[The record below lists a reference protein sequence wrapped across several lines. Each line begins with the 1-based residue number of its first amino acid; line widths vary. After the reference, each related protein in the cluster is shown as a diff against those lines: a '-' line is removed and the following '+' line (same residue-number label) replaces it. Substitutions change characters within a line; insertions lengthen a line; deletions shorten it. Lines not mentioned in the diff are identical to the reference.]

1 MKRVGLVAAT
11 SLAALVIIGFTT
23 WFNFPME
30 EWARPLVVVPVALSG
45 LYFRR
50 TGSIL
55 TSLMLLLSLAPF
67 FILQYSRATRSGT
80 NFVFASFALM
90 GAGVYLGHVLK
101 TIKES
106 RENVSGI
113 IDAMKKFQDNP
124 DSDSL
129 LAALEENFEHRA
141 SAASADVFLFD
152 DIGGLRPRCE
162 PLSDPLPADHLFYEV
177 ARSGRLFVSRFA
189 PGDPRVQYYGPSD
202 NSGQLDFLAVFPLVW
217 SGSVRGVIAVADSS
231 AERFGA
237 DMVSYLSSIKRAM
250 ESSIEHAEL
259 LKITINHEINREKI
273 LDTFSSYVSK
283 RVAEQILKDPDKLD
297 LGGSSAWVTVFFA
310 EVANFRELSKN
321 MDAAILLDM
330 LSEYFSM
337 AMDAIFERD
346 GTIDK
351 FIGDN
356 IMAYWGAPLPD
367 SEGEKKAVEC
377 AIRLREGLTALNHR
391 WAQKGL
397 PEFNVAIGVN
407 SGHVVAGNIGSIRR
421 MEYTVI
427 GDTVNLTSR
436 IKSLSSSSREG
447 ILVGETVYNKLKDHF
462 QFGGSRS
469 VNLKGKTDQVIV
481 YSLNS

>member
-11 SLAALVIIGFTT
+11 SLAALSIIGFTS

-30 EWARPLVVVPVALSG
+30 EWARLLVVVPVALSG

-55 TSLMLLLSLAPF
+55 TSLLLLLSLSPF

-90 GAGVYLGHVLK
+90 GAGVYLGHILK

-124 DSDSL
+124 DADSL
-129 LAALEENFEHRA
+129 LAALEDNFAHQA

-152 DIGGLRPRCE
+152 GLGALRHRGELSAE
-162 PLSDPLPADHLFYEV
+162 PLPSGHLFYEV
-177 ARSGRLFVSRFA
+177 ARSGRLFVSRFTRS
-189 PGDPRVQYYGPSD
+189 DPRLEYCGPSGQ
-202 NSGQLDFLAVFPLVW
+202 SAQLDFLAVFPLIW
-217 SGSVRGVIAVADSS
+217 SGSVKGVIAVADSS

-259 LKITINHEINREKI
+259 LKTTINHEINRERI

-310 EVANFRELSKN
+310 EVANFRELSKS
-321 MDAAILLDM
+321 MDAALLLDM

-337 AMDAIFERD
+337 AMDAIFELD

-367 SEGEKKAVEC
+367 PDGERKAVEC
-377 AIRLREGLTALNHR
+377 AIRLREGLAALNR
-391 WAQKGL
+391 VWAERGL

-407 SGHVVAGNIGSIRR
+407 SGYVVAGNIGSIRR

-447 ILVGETVYNKLKDHF
+447 ILVGETVYEKLKDKF
-462 QFGGSRS
+462 QFSGSRS
-469 VNLKGKTDQVIV
+469 VKLKGKTDDVVV
-481 YSLNS
+481 YGLRI